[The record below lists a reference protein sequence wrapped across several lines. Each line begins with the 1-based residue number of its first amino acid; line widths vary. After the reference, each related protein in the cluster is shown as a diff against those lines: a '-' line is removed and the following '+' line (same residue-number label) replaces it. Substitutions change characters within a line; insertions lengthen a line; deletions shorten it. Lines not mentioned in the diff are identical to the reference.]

1 MFEIN
6 KLMMYSM
13 GDDIYTYEF
22 STGVNYFRGK
32 NSSGKTEFYSFIDF
46 MFGSSEDIRKKPW
59 YVDSLKKAT
68 MVFEIDN
75 IKYCITRTRE
85 PNQNYLYYLDE
96 EESDSI
102 DLREYKDKLNSIFAR
117 DINLLKDI
125 RNFTDEELTYRTF
138 TMFNFLGE
146 KRQGA
151 IHDFLDKCSDVRY
164 SVKLAP
170 VLNFIFNNNL
180 ERIYEL
186 QNELEILLSEVKE
199 LEMNSARYDF
209 VINQVNKNLQKL
221 DGNIW
226 YTGKNANDVQK
237 HISSIKSM
245 QNISKKKNERN
256 IADLE
261 VMYNNISE
269 QVKIYE
275 NRLSDAKQF
284 EKDNE
289 NRKLLLSKLDAL
301 IIEKEEF
308 DYLINPLKK
317 LLSEIDN
324 TIAFSKYVICDNT
337 IKELRKQRE
346 ELRTAIRRNDSRFQ
360 MYTLEDKSK
369 SIAMIED
376 CLMTEVIFSDEE
388 LKEKRRRIKEIR
400 EELKVLQAMDDI
412 KKIRTISEFITDLY
426 YSAKDISSVVED
438 DMNQEGFKIQ
448 YIKRGNI
455 LQPMI
460 IRAEEIDGQ
469 INNKKEVNYYI
480 GSMARHTL
488 IQLCGY
494 LAFLKLLI
502 EDNRYPLI
510 PILVIDH
517 ISKPF
522 DEKNCKAIGKVISKA
537 YESIGRENLQIFM
550 FDDEQFESL
559 SVEPSHFEDLVNEN
573 KSGFNPFFISFSP
586 ESDSDDEENNT
597 RDL

>member
-1 MFEIN
+1 MFEISE
-6 KLMMYSM
+6 LMMFSM
-13 GDDIYTYEF
+13 DDDIYTYKF
-22 STGVNYFRGK
+22 SAGVNYFRGK

-59 YVDSLKKAT
+59 YVNSLKKAT

-75 IKYCITRTRE
+75 FKYCITRTRE
-85 PNQNYLYYLDE
+85 PNQNYLYYFGE
-96 EESDSI
+96 EEPDAI

-151 IHDFLDKCSDVRY
+151 IHDFLDKCSDIRY

-170 VLNFIFNNNL
+170 VLNFVFNNNL

-186 QNELEILLSEVKE
+186 QNELEALLSELKE

-221 DGNIW
+221 GGDIW
-226 YTGKNANDVQK
+226 YTGKNADDLRK
-237 HISSIKSM
+237 HLSSIKSM
-245 QNISKKKNERN
+245 QNISKKKSERN

-275 NRLSDAKQF
+275 NSLSDARQF

-301 IIEKEEF
+301 IIENEDF
-308 DYLINPLKK
+308 NYLIDPLKK

-324 TIAFSKYVICDNT
+324 TIAFSKYVISDNT
-337 IKELRKQRE
+337 INELRKQRE
-346 ELRTAIRRNDSRFQ
+346 ELRTAIQRNDSRFQ
-360 MYTLEDKSK
+360 MYTLDDKSK

-376 CLMTEVIFSDEE
+376 YLMTEVRFLDEE

-400 EELKVLQAMDDI
+400 EELKVLQATDDT
-412 KKIRTISEFITDLY
+412 KKIKTISEFITNLY

-455 LQPMI
+455 LQPMVTK
-460 IRAEEIDGQ
+460 AVYVDGE

-537 YESIGRENLQIFM
+537 YESIGIENLQIFM

-559 SVEPSHFEDLVNEN
+559 SVEPSHSEDLVNQN
-573 KSGFNPFFISFSP
+573 KSGFNPFYISYST
-586 ESDSDDEENNT
+586 ETDDLGKIDEN
-597 RDL
+597 